1 MRRLSWALIR
11 LLILLP
17 LWLIGLVMLLLGLAL
32 SPWGTS
38 ALFTQAERLGLLE
51 VERVEGAPLDTLRI
65 EGLRL
70 TAGPASVALSDVELA
85 WADDCLLQ
93 GRLCI
98 DRLAVKGARIR
109 LGASDAAEEPV
120 AEEGD
125 GGPPGP
131 IQLPLPVALRELL
144 LDDVEVRLADGT
156 RLGWRHFESGA
167 EAEGNALTLS
177 PTRLVGL
184 RLTPSISPGNRL
196 ALSEA
201 ESREDVL
208 TAAAI
213 DAAVAVRSP
222 LPASVAAAAA
232 GVSDSPP
239 STDSPAEERLRLPDV
254 TLPLAVEVPS
264 LTVEDAAFEGAQ
276 AYVIDR
282 LDLRVTA
289 RDQHIAVHPLAVA
302 SREADATLQAEV
314 TLRDDYP
321 LDVRLGAD
329 FYLPERLPAL
339 AGQRLELALSGDLG
353 DLDVALTASGPMEAS
368 LTARLDA
375 LDPTLPFSARLTSP
389 ELQWP
394 LPGAVAAPEDSDN
407 GEDEGASE
415 TAQDTPAEPWRVENL
430 DLDAEGTLD
439 DYRVSLGLA
448 AQGPSLPRTDIA
460 LNGQGNLQRFDW
472 APLRLTPP
480 EGTLT
485 SEGRI
490 DWSEALSVS
499 ARLDVDGFDP
509 EPFVEGLAGRLDG
522 RLQVAFSQS
531 ADGWRLGVP
540 TLAVDGELAEQPFS
554 LSGQLSGD
562 HDMNWDIASLS
573 LRQGDN
579 RLDASGRVAPS
590 ELDLDARIDMPRLDT
605 LHPELDGAL
614 DGDIEARGSV
624 ERPQLSLALSGDR
637 LAFGDNRLARL
648 RLDGEVAGLDDPSLD
663 LSLAADDVAAG
674 GQAFPSIA
682 LGLDGRLSEHR
693 LTLDVEGDPDGPL
706 SALNLALEGALDEA
720 RKHYRGRLTP
730 LDAETAYGSLGLDQA
745 LAFDADLTASAVE
758 VQPFC
763 LTRAEGGGLCLTAPL
778 SASSD
783 SGRAELAIRELPM
796 DLINDAMPPGWAIDG
811 ATEGGLV
818 AEWSNGGARWQASA
832 NLDSQAEINGQD
844 AYGQPWSVPGTGL
857 SLALDADQERA
868 DVDLGLT
875 FGEQGAMRLDLG
887 IIEPMGAGRLD
898 GRFEIDNL
906 RLAPYRP
913 LVADM
918 ETLEGALDAGIDIA
932 GDREQPRLN
941 GRLALAGLRAEG
953 LGLPLSVADGEL
965 EVDLSGDRADIDG
978 YLEGEEGRMNITGDA
993 RWPSSAAWQAALDLE
1008 GRDAPLLAALPGF
1021 GRLHIAP
1028 DLSIRADPDR
1038 LQVRGEVGIPW
1049 ARLEVGKV
1057 PASAVSPSPDEVI
1070 VTREEAEAADRQ
1082 AASEEPG
1089 ASTAEAMQQAGM
1101 ALDVQVDL
1109 VLGPDMRLEAYGLE
1123 TDLRGDLQVRQ
1134 SDGPVQL
1141 FGNVNLEDGRFRA
1154 FGQDLIVR
1162 EGILYFSGPPGQPLL
1177 DFEAVRNPDNT
1188 QDDVVAGLRVSGPAA
1203 NPSLEIFSEPS
1214 MDESRAL
1221 SYVLRGRAPD
1231 DSSGGSALTSALIGV
1246 TLGQA
1251 GGAVGAIGEAFGI
1264 DDLSLDTAGSGDDSQ
1279 VVVTGNLTDR
1289 LSVGYGVGVFSPIAE
1304 LTLRYKLWRDLY
1316 LEAVS
1321 GASQAVDLIYT
1332 FSLPGDPPAL
1342 TR

>member
-1 MRRLSWALIR
+1 MRRLSWALVR

-38 ALFTQAERLGLLE
+38 ALFAQAERLGLLE
-51 VERVEGAPLDTLRI
+51 VERVEGAPLDTLTI

-70 TAGPASVALSDVELA
+70 TAGPASVAVEDFELA
-85 WADDCLLQ
+85 WADDCLLH

-98 DRLAVKGARIR
+98 DRLGVTGARIR
-109 LGASDAAEEPV
+109 LGASDAADEPAPEEQES
-120 AEEGD
+120 A
-125 GGPPGP
+125 GGPPGA
-131 IQLPLPVALRELL
+131 IRLPLPMALRELL

-156 RLGWRHFESGA
+156 RLRWQHFESGA

-201 ESREDVL
+201 ESRDDVL
-208 TAAAI
+208 TAIAI

-222 LPASVAAAAA
+222 LPSSVAPAAA
-232 GVSDSPP
+232 GVRDSQP
-239 STDSPAEERLRLPDV
+239 STDAPADERLRLPDI

-264 LTVEDAAFEGAQ
+264 LTLEDTAFEGPQ

-282 LDLRVTA
+282 LDLSVTA
-289 RDQHIAVHPLAVA
+289 RDQQLTVHPLAVT
-302 SREADATLQAEV
+302 SREADATLEAEV

-321 LDVRLGAD
+321 LDVSLGAD

-339 AGQRLELALSGDLG
+339 AGQRLELALTGDLG
-353 DLDVALTASGPMEAS
+353 DLDVALSATGPVAAELSAH
-368 LTARLDA
+368 LDA
-375 LDPTLPFSARLTSP
+375 LDPARPFTARLTSP
-389 ELQWP
+389 GLQWP
-394 LPGAVAAPEDSDN
+394 LPGAMPTTGDEDDESD
-407 GEDEGASE
+407 GASG
-415 TAQDTPAEPWRVENL
+415 PPEPWRVEHL
-430 DLDAEGTLD
+430 ELDAEGTLD
-439 DYRVSLGLA
+439 DYRVNLGLA
-448 AQGPSLPRTDIA
+448 ARGPSLPRTELA

-472 APLRLTPP
+472 TPLRLTPP

-490 DWSEALSVS
+490 DWSEALSMS

-509 EPFVEGLAGRLDG
+509 EPFVEGLSGRLNG

-540 TLAVDGELAEQPFS
+540 TLAVDGELAQQPFS

-573 LRQGDN
+573 LRQGEN

-590 ELDLDARIDMPRLDT
+590 RLDLDARIDMPRLDT
-605 LHPELDGAL
+605 LYPDLDGAL
-614 DGDIEARGSV
+614 DGDIAARGSF
-624 ERPQLSLALSGDR
+624 EQPQLSLSLNGDR

-648 RLDGEVAGLDDPSLD
+648 RLAGEVAGLDDPSLD
-663 LSLAADDVAAG
+663 LSLTADDVAAG
-674 GQAFPSIA
+674 GQAFPAIA
-682 LGLDGRLSEHR
+682 LALDGRLSAHR
-693 LTLDVEGDPDGPL
+693 LTLDVDGAPDGPL
-706 SALNLALEGALDEA
+706 AALNLALEGALDEA
-720 RKHYRGRLTP
+720 RERYRGRLMP
-730 LDAETAYGSLGLDQA
+730 LDADTAYGRLALDEA
-745 LAFDADLTASAVE
+745 LAFDADLTASAVD

-763 LTRAEGGGLCLTAPL
+763 LLRAEGGGLCLTAPL
-778 SASSD
+778 SASPD

-796 DLINDAMPPGWAIDG
+796 DLINDAMPVGWGVEG
-811 ATEGGLV
+811 ATEGDLV
-818 AEWSNGGARWQASA
+818 AEWSNGGAWQATA
-832 NLDSQAEINGQD
+832 NLDSRVEINGED

-857 SLALDADQERA
+857 SLALDADQGSA
-868 DVDLGLT
+868 DLDLGLT
-875 FGEQGAMRLDLG
+875 FGDQGAMQLDLG
-887 IIEPMGAGRLD
+887 IVDPLGTGRLE
-898 GRFEIDNL
+898 GRFEIDDV

-913 LVADM
+913 LIADL
-918 ETLEGALDAGIDIA
+918 ETLEGALAAGIDIT
-932 GDREQPRLN
+932 GNREQPRLD
-941 GRLALAGLRAEG
+941 GRLALDGLRAEG
-953 LGLPLSVADGEL
+953 LGLPLSVVDGQL
-965 EVDLSGDRADIDG
+965 AVDLAGDSADIDG
-978 YLEGEEGRMNITGDA
+978 YLQSEEGRLNIVGDA
-993 RWPSSAAWQAALDLE
+993 SWPSAGAWQAALDLE
-1008 GRDAPLLAALPGF
+1008 GREAPLLAALPGF
-1021 GRLHIAP
+1021 GRLRLAP
-1028 DLSIRADPDR
+1028 DLAIRATPER
-1038 LQVRGEVGIPW
+1038 LQVRGEVAVPW
-1049 ARLEVGKV
+1049 ARLEIGRV

-1070 VTREEAEAADRQ
+1070 LTREEAEAADRQ
-1082 AASEEPG
+1082 AASGEPG
-1089 ASTAEAMQQAGM
+1089 AGTAEAMQQAGM

-1123 TDLRGDLQVRQ
+1123 TELLGDLQVRQ

-1154 FGQDLIVR
+1154 FGQDLIIR
-1162 EGILYFSGPPGQPLL
+1162 QGILYFSGPPGQPLL

-1188 QDDVVAGLRVSGPAA
+1188 QDGVVAGLRVTGPAA
-1203 NPSLEIFSEPS
+1203 NPSLEIFSEPA
-1214 MDESRAL
+1214 MNEARAL
-1221 SYVLRGRAPD
+1221 SYALRGRAPD
-1231 DSSGGSALTSALIGV
+1231 DSGGADGALTSALIGV

-1264 DDLSLDTAGSGDDSQ
+1264 DDLSLDTSGSGEDSQ

-1289 LSVGYGVGVFSPIAE
+1289 LSVGYGVGIFSPIAE
-1304 LTLRYKLWRDLY
+1304 LSLRYKLWRDLY

-1321 GASQAVDLIYT
+1321 GANQAVDLIYT
-1332 FSLPGDPPAL
+1332 FSLPGDPPTL